1 MTIEDELA
9 EMARLKHKVD
19 NGYVIRDI
27 DVR

>member
-1 MTIEDELA
+1 MTIEDELV
-9 EMARLKHKVD
+9 EMARLKDKVD